1 MLIALTSCCLMMNE
15 SPSFVSY
22 SLPRLSLVSFIACS
36 VMAVEE
42 RQVSNDEDL
51 PLKLPHHPPPPPSFL
66 EVTCK
71 GSEKPRRFAAGT
83 EAGFAVSM
91 INRKLGNGFK
101 PVALYIEAVKDGEE
115 PVAFGPNSVL
125 ADYGAGWKLQAVTA
139 DVDIAGDP
147 MAGGF
152 RPKTTRIRAS
162 VRTSLP
168 HYALEDI
175 LKSPIETKPE
185 NKAHLLLLWA
195 LFFFVALMNYDLL
208 LFCRTMPAPMWLW
221 FTSPPSA
228 SCTSRRS

>member
-1 MLIALTSCCLMMNE
+1 MLIALTSYCLMMNE

-22 SLPRLSLVSFIACS
+22 SLPRLSLASFIACS

-51 PLKLPHHPPPPPSFL
+51 PLKLPHHPPPPSFL

-162 VRTSLP
+162 NTAGSDVVVV
-168 HYALEDI
+168 H
-175 LKSPIETKPE
+175 KSPISFLYITKILI
-185 NKAHLLLLWA
+185 AFVFIFAMGTIFTLA
-195 LFFFVALMNYDLL
+195 LEFLPVMISFLSSSM
-208 LFCRTMPAPMWLW
+208 
-221 FTSPPSA
+221 
-228 SCTSRRS
+228 